1 MKQSIIIF
9 LILLLA
15 SGCTRKSDSQLYT
28 EALEAEKRKDF
39 QSAVELYEEVIN
51 KYQTS
56 SYAESSLSRL
66 AYMYNNDIKDSQK
79 ALAAYKKF
87 YELFPE
93 SKQAPTML
101 FLTAFIYGNEL
112 KILDSAKTRYRLFLE
127 KYPDHE
133 LAESAKFELANLGK
147 NPDELIPKQ
156 STSEKKSLTKKE
168 KKAVKN

>member
-1 MKQSIIIF
+1 MKQLIIIF
-9 LILLLA
+9 LIFLLTG
-15 SGCTRKSDSQLYT
+15 GCARKSDSQLYT

-39 QSAVELYEEVIN
+39 QSAVELYEKVIN
-51 KYQTS
+51 KFQTS
-56 SYAESSLSRL
+56 PYAESSLSRL

-87 YELFPE
+87 YELFPT

-112 KILDSAKTRYRLFLE
+112 NMLDSARKRYELFLE

-133 LAESAKFELANLGK
+133 LAESAKFELANLGR
-147 NPDELIPKQ
+147 NPDELIL
-156 STSEKKSLTKKE
+156 KKATPGKKVLTEKE
-168 KKAVKN
+168 KKALKN